1 MRAIDDLNGSPI
13 VRCALKFQTYTFVR
27 PGELRKAEWEEIDLE
42 REEWKIP
49 PEKMKIPRLHIVPLS
64 RQAIAVLRELT
75 LHTGDC
81 RWLFPPRFERKTV
94 PCRT

>member
-42 REEWKIP
+42 REE
-49 PEKMKIPRLHIVPLS
+49 
-64 RQAIAVLRELT
+64 
-75 LHTGDC
+75 
-81 RWLFPPRFERKTV
+81 
-94 PCRT
+94 